1 MDNKTINGNNSYY
14 EDFFWGGEGCGN
26 WLLLVDIFKCPVQ

>member
-1 MDNKTINGNNSYY
+1 MDNKTRNVNDSYY
-14 EDFFWGGEGCGN
+14 EDFFGGEGCGN